1 MQELQ
6 YFVRKGL
13 PSLMHLQ
20 IAEALQT
27 VLGSVDALQPV
38 ILDFENKKLKEI
50 VDFETVLEGK

>member
-1 MQELQ
+1 
-6 YFVRKGL
+6 
-13 PSLMHLQ
+13 MHLQ